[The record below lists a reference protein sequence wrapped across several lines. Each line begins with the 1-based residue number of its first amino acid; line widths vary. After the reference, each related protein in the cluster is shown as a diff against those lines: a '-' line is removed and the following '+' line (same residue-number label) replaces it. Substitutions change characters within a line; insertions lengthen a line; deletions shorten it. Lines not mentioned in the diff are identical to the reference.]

1 MATLVLGAVGSA
13 VGGPLGGA
21 LGALLG
27 QSIDQ
32 SLFGTG
38 RRSPRLSD
46 LTVQSSTY
54 GNAVPRLFGRLRVAG
69 TVVWATDIQ
78 EHVTDTG
85 AYAYSASFA
94 VALSSRPIRGVERI
108 WADGNLLRGREG
120 DFKART
126 RFRLHLGD
134 EDQVPD
140 PLIAAVEGLD
150 STPAY
155 RGLALAVFE
164 DLELAS
170 FGNRIPSLTFEVE
183 ADDAPLTLGTLLT
196 EGSGGT
202 IESQSLRRLSGYA
215 VHGSDLAGAIAPL
228 VEVFGLSL
236 SEEENVVRHREGRSP
251 RSVRK
256 DDLGCAAGLDSG
268 SRAERQMAASSD
280 CPGRITLI
288 YHDPDRDYLA
298 GLSQAVAG
306 DGRRELRHELPA
318 ALPAGDAKTL
328 TENLLSR
335 RWLERE
341 ALALQLPLT
350 FIDLTPGDIVQVEG
364 EIGEWRVVQMT
375 IESLVVRV
383 ELVRATVAET
393 MGLPADSG
401 RSLQQVDVA
410 AQPTK
415 VEVLFLPPGI
425 PPSADAMSGAI
436 YIVASGGS
444 WPWRPVPLDL
454 QTGGQ
459 TWTQLSASRAA
470 VMGNVVSVSEG
481 ASGTQIVIRLGA
493 DDWLVSCDD
502 EALAAGANMAVV
514 GRGVLQFGQAEALGD
529 GQFRLSRIGPI
540 GAEPVSCEPGDR
552 FVFIDAS
559 AMTLVKVPGGTMG
572 TEISVRARGLADGEG
587 EWLTFPLAQ

>member
-21 LGALLG
+21 LGAFLG

-54 GNAVPRLFGRLRVAG
+54 GNAVPRLFGWLRVAG

-94 VALSSRPIRGVERI
+94 VALSSRPIRGVKRI

-126 RFRLHLGD
+126 KFRLYLGD
-134 EDQVPD
+134 EDQVLD

-150 STPAY
+150 GTPAY
-155 RGLALAVFE
+155 RGMALSVFE

-183 ADDAPLTLGTLLT
+183 ADDGPLTLGTLLT

-202 IESQSLRRLSGYA
+202 IVSRSLSRLEGYA
-215 VHGSDLAGAIAPL
+215 VHGSDVAGAVAPL

-236 SEEENVVRHREGRSP
+236 SEEENVIRHREGGSKR
-251 RSVRK
+251 VIYK
-256 DDLGCAAGLDSG
+256 DDQGCAAGLGSG
-268 SRAERQMAASSD
+268 ARAERQTAAASD
-280 CPGRITLI
+280 CPGRVTLI
-288 YHDPDRDYLA
+288 YHDPARDYLA
-298 GLSQAVAG
+298 GSSQAVAA
-306 DGRRELRHELPA
+306 DGRREMRHELPA
-318 ALPAGDAKTL
+318 ALQAADAKAL
-328 TENLLSR
+328 TEHLLSR

-341 ALALQLPLT
+341 TLALQLPPT
-350 FIDLTPGDIVQVEG
+350 FMDLTPGDIVQVAG
-364 EIGEWRVVQMT
+364 EDGEWRVVEVT
-375 IESLVVRV
+375 IESFVVRV
-383 ELVRATVAET
+383 ELVRAAVAEM

-401 RSLQQVDVA
+401 RSLQQADVA

-415 VEVLFLPPGI
+415 VEVLFLPRGI
-425 PPSADAMSGAI
+425 PPSNDATPGAI
-436 YIVASGGS
+436 YIAAAGGS

-454 QTGGQ
+454 QTAGQ
-459 TWTQLSASRAA
+459 SWTQLSASKAA
-470 VMGNVVSVSEG
+470 VMGTVVSVSEG
-481 ASGTQIVIRLGA
+481 ASGSQIVIQVGA

-514 GRGVLQFGQAEALGD
+514 GRGILQFGQAEALGD
-529 GQFRLSRIGPI
+529 GQFRLSRIGQI
-540 GAEPVSCEPGDR
+540 GTESVPCELGER

-559 AMTLVKVPGGTMG
+559 AVALVEVPGSTLG
-572 TEISVRARGLADGEG
+572 TEIRVRARGLADGEG
-587 EWLTFPLAQ
+587 EWLIFPLAQ